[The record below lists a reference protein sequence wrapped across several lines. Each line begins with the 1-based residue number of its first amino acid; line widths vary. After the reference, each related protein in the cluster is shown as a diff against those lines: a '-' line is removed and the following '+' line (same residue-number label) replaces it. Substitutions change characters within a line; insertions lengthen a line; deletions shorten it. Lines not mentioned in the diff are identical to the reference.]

1 MVDVW
6 LSLQHHWKNFD
17 AGLLFTDTGSL
28 TYEIKSEDVYE
39 EFFKYKHLFDWSNF
53 LKDSKFYD
61 SQNEMV
67 VGKMKVFKGIPIN
80 KFVGLE
86 SKMHSMLS
94 DDALPSNTAKGVSPL
109 PANLIRQKE

>member
-17 AGLLFTDTGSL
+17 AGLLFTNTGSL

-80 KFVGLE
+80 KFVGLK

-94 DDALPSNTAKGVSPL
+94 DDALPSNTAKGVSAL